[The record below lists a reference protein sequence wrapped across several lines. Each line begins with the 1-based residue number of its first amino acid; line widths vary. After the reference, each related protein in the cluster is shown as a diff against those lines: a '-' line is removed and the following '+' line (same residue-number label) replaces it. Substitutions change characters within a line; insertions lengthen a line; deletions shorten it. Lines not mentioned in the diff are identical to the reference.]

1 MASLLDSIRDGLE
14 LVVDKTEEYSKIGK
28 LKVDI
33 FTTKRNIEKQFTE
46 LGGRVYDLINLE
58 KTDSV
63 QDDEEVK
70 KFIEEIRALEKQLV
84 EKEAE
89 IDVVKEEK
97 EKERQERQDARKQK
111 EEDASAPEASDDNLA
126 DDIEEATVVDE
137 KKND

>member
-46 LGGRVYDLINLE
+46 LGGRAYDILTGDDAASLQ
-58 KTDSV
+58 T
-63 QDDEEVK
+63 DEEVIK
-70 KFIEEIRALEKQLV
+70 IVEEIKTLEAQLV
-84 EKEAE
+84 EKESN

-97 EKERQERQDARKQK
+97 EKERQERQEARKQK
-111 EEDASAPEASDDNLA
+111 EDVEVSDETDDTLA
-126 DDIEEATVVDE
+126 DDIEDATIVDE

>member
-63 QDDEEVK
+63 EDDEEVK
-70 KFIEEIRALEKQLV
+70 KIIEEIRVLEKQLV
-84 EKEAE
+84 EKEAN
-89 IDVVKEEK
+89 INIVKEEK
-97 EKERQERQDARKQK
+97 EKERQERQEARKQK
-111 EEDASAPEASDDNLA
+111 EDVSASEETDDTLA
-126 DDIEEATVVDE
+126 DDIEDATVVDE